1 MSELSA
7 VKLPALC
14 LAVALGYAP
23 MQCAGDPDPNLRR
36 AETPGEALYG
46 LAQQFEAKG
55 DKQAW
60 KTTLEYLIER
70 YPNSRHAQMARDD
83 LEKDKEKQ

>member
-1 MSELSA
+1 MRIA
-7 VKLPALC
+7 ALFI
-14 LAVALGYAP
+14 AAALGYAP
-23 MQCAGDPDPNLRR
+23 MQCSGDPDPNLRR

-55 DKQAW
+55 DRQAW
-60 KTTLEYLIER
+60 KTTLEYLIAR

-83 LEKDKEKQ
+83 LAKGEDKK